1 MTLHSVGEISEIKRF
16 PVKSFAGEALQASHI
31 VKSGLDGDR
40 CFAFIDE
47 TKEGWDSFIT
57 ARDIPN
63 MLAYKAKIIGE
74 DHEGELPELVV
85 TSPDGRIFNWSEEL
99 LDEIQRYS
107 KRKMSMKCY
116 KPQNADLMAVDSGSI
131 LIITDTTL
139 RKLEEIWG
147 KRLDKRR
154 FRANLVVTLDENSS
168 NEGNWIGKR
177 IRIGSS
183 ELQIDSYCERCSMT
197 TIDPDTLERDVS
209 LLKKINEEMNL
220 NFGVY
225 ASVIKTGPIHVG
237 EKVYLVD

>member
-1 MTLHSVGEISEIKRF
+1 MTLRSLGEISEINRF
-16 PVKSFAGEALQASHI
+16 PVKSFAGESLQTSNFE
-31 VKSGLDGDR
+31 KSGLYGDR
-40 CFAFIDE
+40 YFAFIDE
-47 TKEGWDSFIT
+47 TKEGWDRFIT
-57 ARDIPN
+57 AREFPN

-74 DHEGELPELVV
+74 DHEDGVPELVV
-85 TSPDGRIFNWSEEL
+85 TSPDGRIFNWNEEL

-107 KRKMSMKCY
+107 PKRMSMRCY
-116 KPQNADLMAVDSGSI
+116 KTQNADLMAVDSGSI
-131 LIITDTTL
+131 LIVTDTTL

-147 KRLDKRR
+147 KRLDSRR
-154 FRANLVVTLDENSS
+154 FRANLVVTLDENAI

-177 IRIGSS
+177 IRLGST
-183 ELQIDSYCERCSMT
+183 ELQINSYCERCSMT

-225 ASVIKTGPIHVG
+225 ASVIKSGPIHVG